1 MLKEAIIERQV
12 QPHKFDKGF
21 ALHDKGRALLKALER
36 DVQARLW
43 SSQGTEAANL

>member
-1 MLKEAIIERQV
+1 MLKEAIIQRRV

-21 ALHDKGRALLKALER
+21 ALHDKGRAVLEALER

>member
-12 QPHKFDKGF
+12 QPHNFDKGF
-21 ALHDKGRALLKALER
+21 ALHDKGRARLKALQR